1 MSILGGVGRRRRL
14 GRLAL
19 PAVTLWFGGGQSRG
33 GQFMARLF
41 VIVSRT
47 EPARHT
53 YLKHVF
59 GNQTVDVIMDRRVE
73 ERRRRQEEVPAER
86 RRQDRRQRDVTK
98 DLQALGWTVVRS
110 PSTSSTR

>member
-1 MSILGGVGRRRRL
+1 
-14 GRLAL
+14 
-19 PAVTLWFGGGQSRG
+19 
-33 GQFMARLF
+33 MARLF

-47 EPARHT
+47 EPARPT

-59 GNQTVDVIMDRRVE
+59 GNATVDVIVDRRVE
-73 ERRRRQEEVPAER
+73 ERRRRQEQVPTER
-86 RRQDRRQRDVTK
+86 RREDRRQRDVTK